1 MDKIIFGKTG
11 LLVSRIAFGGIPIM
25 RLTKEDAVRV
35 VRKSI
40 ELGINFIDTATGY
53 SDSEEKIGEAI
64 KGIKR
69 EKLVIASKSPA
80 SDKKTF
86 MEHIDLSLKRLG
98 VDYIDIYQLHNVGSI
113 DKYNAVFDE
122 NGAMAALE
130 RAVKE
135 GKVKYPGFSSH
146 TMKVAK
152 KLIESKKFYSV
163 QVPFNFVDSEVLDE
177 VIPLAK
183 KLNMGIIAM
192 KPLGGGLLTNAELCF
207 KYLLQF
213 DGIIPD
219 PGIEKIE
226 EVEEITSIVNNN
238 KSLTE
243 ADKNEIERIR
253 KETGKIWCHRCDYCQ
268 PCPKEIKISAVLVAK
283 SFTKRMPIERVKN
296 MIGKEISNAGECIE
310 CRECVKRCPYSLDIP
325 VLLKETIKFWD
336 EYIST
341 N

>member
-53 SDSEEKIGEAI
+53 CDSEEKIGEAI

-69 EKLVIASKSPA
+69 EKLIIASKSPA
-80 SDKKTF
+80 PDKKTF

-98 VDYIDIYQLHNVGSI
+98 VDYIDIYQLHNVGSM

-122 NGAMAALE
+122 NGAIYALE
-130 RAVKE
+130 EAVKE

-152 KLIESKKFYSV
+152 KLIETKKFYSV
-163 QVPFNFVDSEVLDE
+163 QIPFNFVDAEALDE

-183 KLNMGIIAM
+183 KFDMGIIAM
-192 KPLGGGLLTNAELCF
+192 KPLGGGLLSNAELCF

-226 EVEEITSIVNNN
+226 EIVEICSIVSVN
-238 KSLTE
+238 KSLTKT
-243 ADKNEIERIR
+243 DKNEIDHIR
-253 KETGKIWCHRCDYCQ
+253 KETGKSWCHRCDYCQ
-268 PCPKEIKISAVLVAK
+268 PCPKDIKISSVLVAK
-283 SFTKRMPIERVKN
+283 SFTRRMPLERVKN
-296 MIGKEISNAGECIE
+296 MIGNEISNAYECIE

-325 VLLKETIKFWD
+325 FLLKETIKFWE
-336 EYIST
+336 EYITS